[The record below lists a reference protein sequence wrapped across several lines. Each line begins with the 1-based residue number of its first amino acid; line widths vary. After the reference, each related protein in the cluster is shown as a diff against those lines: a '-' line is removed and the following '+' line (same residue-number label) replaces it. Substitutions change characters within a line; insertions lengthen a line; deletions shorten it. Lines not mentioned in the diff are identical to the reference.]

1 MLGNADGGLND
12 ALSFATAQTAARA
25 LGTMRTRGRSIA
37 SPARRRSGPANHD
50 KTKNRVNRGDTAM
63 TRRAARIGAG
73 IVLLWLH
80 GSAQPAQPLDAPA
93 FSLRAPAQR
102 AASGA
107 APLTPPD
114 ALQIEQL
121 LAGQR
126 LKTSPALTHPG
137 ADAAVEISNCTQ
149 ENIGAVDPGNPNWN
163 DKDPR
168 WEPMRQTIALDCARR
183 REERIKTVEPELQR
197 MYRDALA
204 NSYAH
209 RLSRRD
215 AAALIG
221 FYATETGRRFLA
233 FQTGL
238 TTIEFNAMQ
247 RLERAGGARAPASPA
262 TPAPDVMKRRTAVLL
277 MSRQILLMLQ
287 WQSDAAH
294 TGGDASGGA
303 VAPTMMSTT
312 ATLEGDAIDRIQ
324 KEFAREL
331 PAFSAFLSS
340 KAEKNEIR
348 ALADAQLSFGK
359 ASATQLIKLA
369 PEWNGDLQKWREQY
383 RKLPASGV
391 PPASAPTPAK

>member
-1 MLGNADGGLND
+1 
-12 ALSFATAQTAARA
+12 
-25 LGTMRTRGRSIA
+25 
-37 SPARRRSGPANHD
+37 
-50 KTKNRVNRGDTAM
+50 M

-73 IVLLWLH
+73 IVLLCLH
-80 GSAQPAQPLDAPA
+80 AAAQPAQPLNAPA

-107 APLTPPD
+107 APVTPPD
-114 ALQIEQL
+114 ALQIERL
-121 LAGQR
+121 LAGQQ
-126 LKTSPALTHPG
+126 LKTSPSLTQPG
-137 ADAAVEISNCTQ
+137 GDAAGEISNCVQ
-149 ENIGAVDPGNPNWN
+149 ENIGAVDPSNPNWN

-183 REERIKTVEPELQR
+183 REERVKTVEPELQR

-209 RLSRRD
+209 RLSHRD
-215 AAALIG
+215 ADALIG
-221 FYATETGRRFLA
+221 FYATETGHRFLA
-233 FQTGL
+233 FQTRL
-238 TTIEFNAMQ
+238 TTLEFNAMQ
-247 RLERAGGARAPASPA
+247 RLERAGGAKAPASPA
-262 TPAPDVMKRRTAVLL
+262 TPPPDVMKRRTAILL

-294 TGGDASGGA
+294 TGDDAGGGA
-303 VAPTMMSTT
+303 LAPIMMSAT

-340 KAEKNEIR
+340 RAEKNEIR

-383 RKLPASGV
+383 RKLPAASGV
-391 PPASAPTPAK
+391 PAASAPLPEK